1 MVERKISATSTLKDF
16 VVNEEEEER
25 LTEDGRHSIQTRR
38 EAGVILS
45 EKSDVKPRTYSASSF
60 QRQQSMNSMR
70 RSSMVSIGSVG
81 AGGLSF
87 GHQSNPR
94 GSIDSHFSLVAP
106 ESAIMPW
113 ILTTLAFLV
122 MLTQLALLVLYWIGW
137 ETYFKSDLLCQ
148 AVWGGF
154 LAFISGVAAIVALK
168 TDTPN
173 FPIFMLC
180 HVTFAALAPMMCLLV
195 IPAMTFR
202 LIKTNGPNYEMEHGL
217 AIFLSAIFNIF
228 MVTVMALVSIII
240 AVSQTVKCCCKRKH
254 QQKVRVFPI

>member
-1 MVERKISATSTLKDF
+1 MGTELLFNQFLQDF

-94 GSIDSHFSLVAP
+94 GSIDSHF
-106 ESAIMPW
+106 
-113 ILTTLAFLV
+113 
-122 MLTQLALLVLYWIGW
+122 
-137 ETYFKSDLLCQ
+137 
-148 AVWGGF
+148 
-154 LAFISGVAAIVALK
+154 
-168 TDTPN
+168 
-173 FPIFMLC
+173 
-180 HVTFAALAPMMCLLV
+180 
-195 IPAMTFR
+195 
-202 LIKTNGPNYEMEHGL
+202 
-217 AIFLSAIFNIF
+217 
-228 MVTVMALVSIII
+228 
-240 AVSQTVKCCCKRKH
+240 
-254 QQKVRVFPI
+254 